1 MHTAD
6 ERTDPMKNQTIQAI
20 ENEKLIVIVRGVAR
34 EKLIPFAEAAYAGGV
49 RLLEVTYSA
58 DGSISDEETADRI
71 AMLAKHFEG
80 RMLIGAGTVLTEK
93 QVELTHAAGGKYI
106 ISPDT
111 SESVIKKTCQLGLV
125 SMPGALTPT
134 EIQTANKAGA
144 DFVKLFP
151 IGNLGTGYVKAV
163 MAPLSHVKM
172 LAVGGV
178 DLNNIEDYK
187 KIGIAGFGIGTA
199 IVNKTLINEGKFDE
213 ITKLAEK
220 YVTAVK

>member
-1 MHTAD
+1 
-6 ERTDPMKNQTIQAI
+6 MKNQTIQAI

-34 EKLIPFAEAAYAGGV
+34 DKLIPFAEAVYAGGV
-49 RLLEVTYSA
+49 RLLEITYSA

-111 SESVIKKTCQLGLV
+111 SVDVIKKTCELGLV

-134 EIQTANKAGA
+134 EIQTAHRAGA

-163 MAPLSHVKM
+163 KAPLSHVKM

-178 DLNNIEDYK
+178 DLSNIEDYK
-187 KIGIAGFGIGTA
+187 KIGISGFGIGTS
-199 IVNKTLINEGKFDE
+199 IVNKALINEGKFDE

-220 YVTAVK
+220 YVAAIK